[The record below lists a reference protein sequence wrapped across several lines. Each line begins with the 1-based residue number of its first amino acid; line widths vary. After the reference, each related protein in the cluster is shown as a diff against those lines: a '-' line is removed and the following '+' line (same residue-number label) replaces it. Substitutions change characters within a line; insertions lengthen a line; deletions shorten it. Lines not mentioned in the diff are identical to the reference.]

1 MDRVGGLI
9 TVTAAPCMLGGYAAC
24 IYTLGDSNYRGM
36 AYAEVDW
43 PNGEIQVF
51 RDYQR
56 RVSAARLAR
65 REVVTTLATTP
76 ARDDLNPLIWQRGT
90 DIRHRPRRRP
100 TSCAATADRPG

>member
-1 MDRVGGLI
+1 MDRVGGLF
-9 TVTAAPCMLGGYAAC
+9 TLTAAPCMLGGYAAY
-24 IYTLGDSNYRGM
+24 IYTLGDYNYRGT

-56 RVSAARLAR
+56 RISAARLAR
-65 REVVTTLATTP
+65 RESRRHAGHHARTRRSQPVDLAARHGHP
-76 ARDDLNPLIWQRGT
+76 AP
-90 DIRHRPRRRP
+90 PRRRP